1 MNNVADGIKILR
13 SMYDKDDPQ
22 YNGRRGCY
30 LYIQKK
36 EAVLLFDMRS
46 KVLQARVKAKRRIS
60 VLK

>member
-1 MNNVADGIKILR
+1 MNNVKLGIKILR

-36 EAVLLFDMRS
+36 QAVLLFDMRS
-46 KVLQARVKAKRRIS
+46 KVLQAG
-60 VLK
+60 